1 MFIPLSTDMYLPALP
16 SMGEYFDASTQLVG
30 MTLTVFFFVF
40 AVSIVLFGPMS
51 DKYGRKPILLA
62 GTLIY
67 TAASLTCALSADIYM
82 MLIGRF
88 FQALGAGAVIT
99 VATVIIK
106 DCFRGELMTR
116 ILAITQALAVIAPMA
131 APIIGGLLLN
141 FTSWRGAFFL
151 LTFLGAINFVAACLL
166 SETLPVEK
174 RYQGSVIGS
183 LSLLWILSKNR
194 RFMWVLA
201 MFSLLAA
208 PYMAYLSVSSFVYIE
223 YFALTAQKYSLF
235 FAINSAAA
243 MLGPLLYLKLKRRM
257 STVALLKFCF
267 AVSLGAGLAVT
278 SIGHWDAVF
287 FLVAFLPFTI
297 IESAVRPFGMDIL
310 LNQAKENAGTASSMI
325 NFVQTL
331 FGSIGMMLGTMP
343 WSNFIDGL
351 GIIILASVG
360 LAAIIWQRV
369 GRI

>member
-1 MFIPLSTDMYLPALP
+1 
-16 SMGEYFDASTQLVG
+16 
-30 MTLTVFFFVF
+30 
-40 AVSIVLFGPMS
+40 
-51 DKYGRKPILLA
+51 
-62 GTLIY
+62 
-67 TAASLTCALSADIYM
+67 
-82 MLIGRF
+82 
-88 FQALGAGAVIT
+88 
-99 VATVIIK
+99 
-106 DCFRGELMTR
+106 
-116 ILAITQALAVIAPMA
+116 
-131 APIIGGLLLN
+131 
-141 FTSWRGAFFL
+141 
-151 LTFLGAINFVAACLL
+151 
-166 SETLPVEK
+166 
-174 RYQGSVIGS
+174 
-183 LSLLWILSKNR
+183 
-194 RFMWVLA
+194 MWVLA

-223 YFALTAQKYSLF
+223 YCALTAQKYSLF